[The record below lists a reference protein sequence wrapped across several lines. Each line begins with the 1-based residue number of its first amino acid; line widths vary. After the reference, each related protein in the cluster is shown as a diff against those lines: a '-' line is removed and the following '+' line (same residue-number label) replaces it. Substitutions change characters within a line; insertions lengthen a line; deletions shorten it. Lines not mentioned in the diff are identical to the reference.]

1 MLSAVKITK
10 DSVGFR
16 AIKQFKG
23 FFSFKLNL
31 IENIAAAKWK
41 QLEYA
46 QINWQLHRFIMFN

>member
-16 AIKQFKG
+16 VIKQFKG

-46 QINWQLHRFIMFN
+46 QINW